1 MPDPGGIEK
10 LAAEVA
16 RIDSQ
21 MAALAKLK
29 QKHLTRI
36 SDAESPEN
44 QMTMEER
51 RKELVEAFA
60 EGIVYLGQ
68 NGLLPL
74 NNGQGKPEIMLLA
87 RQPLKT
93 QSPNEKRL
101 KGRK

>member
-1 MPDPGGIEK
+1 MPDPDGAEK

-29 QKHLTRI
+29 QKHLTKI

-51 RKELVEAFA
+51 RKELAEALA

-74 NNGQGKPEIMLLA
+74 TCRSEAPKHPPIIRHDMGTSHNHKNTP
-87 RQPLKT
+87 
-93 QSPNEKRL
+93 
-101 KGRK
+101 